1 MIFVEGKMNLEKKKI
16 SAEDVARLAKVSQS
30 TVSRVFS
37 PGKSVSENTRKKV
50 MEVADELNYKP
61 NALARGLITNKSKL
75 IGIAMKNKQNPFY
88 HEVLS
93 LFTQKLKTFGY
104 SVLFVYTENE
114 EIQQEEINQFIEY
127 NVESIIITDAVL
139 SSELVKKLKS
149 SNIPVILFNRYDE
162 TLNCNSV
169 SSDNY
174 FAAKSIAKYFF
185 DKGYTNN
192 LYVSGPS
199 NTSTN
204 RDRLYGFKEYFKEKG
219 QDIDIIEGDFSFE
232 TAYQKALSYFKKGK
246 KPEGVFGANDITAL
260 GILEAAKKMNFDIP
274 KDMEVIG
281 FDDIK
286 MAAWPNN
293 QLTTWAQPL
302 DQMINKTINILING
316 DFKKVEQIKLK
327 GKIKFRNTTK

>member
-1 MIFVEGKMNLEKKKI
+1 MEKKKI

-37 PGKSVSENTRKKV
+37 PGKSVSENTRKRV
-50 MEVADELNYKP
+50 MKVADELNYKP

-93 LFTQKLKTFGY
+93 LFTQKLKNFGY

-204 RDRLYGFKEYFKEKG
+204 RDRLYGFKEYFKENG

-232 TAYQKALSYFKKGK
+232 TAYQKALSYFKIGK
-246 KPEGVFGANDITAL
+246 KPEG
-260 GILEAAKKMNFDIP
+260 
-274 KDMEVIG
+274 
-281 FDDIK
+281 
-286 MAAWPNN
+286 
-293 QLTTWAQPL
+293 
-302 DQMINKTINILING
+302 
-316 DFKKVEQIKLK
+316 
-327 GKIKFRNTTK
+327 

>member
-1 MIFVEGKMNLEKKKI
+1 MNLEKKKI

-37 PGKSVSENTRKKV
+37 PGKSVSENTRKRV
-50 MEVADELNYKP
+50 MKVADELNYKP

-174 FAAKSIAKYFF
+174 FAAKSIAKYYL

-260 GILEAAKKMNFDIP
+260 GVLEAAKKMNFDIP
-274 KDMEVIG
+274 KDMEIIG

-293 QLTTWAQPL
+293 QLTTWTQPL
-302 DQMINKTINILING
+302 DQMINETINILING
-316 DFKKVEQIKLK
+316 DFKKVEQIKLR
-327 GKIKFRNTTK
+327 GKLKFRNTTK

>member
-1 MIFVEGKMNLEKKKI
+1 MIFVEGKINLEKKKI

-93 LFTQKLKTFGY
+93 LFTQKLKNFGY

-185 DKGYTNN
+185 DKGYINN